1 MNITK
6 ALSETYNLSSYEAK
20 IYATLTV
27 HGPLL
32 VAKLADVANIP
43 RTAVYPP
50 LLSLIAKGLV
60 AKSNFGKRTYYE
72 ATPPETLK
80 TIFEKKRESLDGIIT
95 SLNESRRV
103 ASKDA
108 NLDAALYVGAEGIKS
123 AGLIFLNETKEKMW
137 YSFENLALVADTVG
151 VNFEDSYIRERVARG
166 IKSKMILSITD
177 ESPAVRRILQEDKKQ
192 LRDTILLSPHMYPF
206 DTTVVA
212 TKGLA
217 LIIQP
222 HGNPYAL
229 LVRSPH
235 LASTFIS
242 MHQCIWDRYRHA

>member
-1 MNITK
+1 MNLTR
-6 ALSETYNLSSYEAK
+6 ALAETYNLSDYEAN
-20 IYATLTV
+20 IYATLTAR
-27 HGPLL
+27 GPML
-32 VAKLADVANIP
+32 VAKLAEASGIP

-50 LLSLIAKGLV
+50 LSALIKKAIA
-60 AKSNFGKRTYYE
+60 AKSSFGKRTYYE
-72 ATPPETLK
+72 ATPPEMLK
-80 TIFEKKRESLDGIIT
+80 DLFEKKRESLDGIIAG
-95 SLNESRRV
+95 LNESRRV

-123 AGLIFLNETKEKMW
+123 AGLLFLNETKEKMW

-151 VNFEDSYIRERVARG
+151 VNFEESYIRERVARG
-166 IKSKMILSITD
+166 IKSKMILSLTE
-177 ESPAVRRILQEDKKQ
+177 ESPAVRRILSEDKKH

-212 TKGLA
+212 TRGLV
-217 LIIQP
+217 LLVQP

-229 LVRSPH
+229 LIRSPH

-242 MHQCIWDRYRHA
+242 MHQCILERYRHV